1 MTEEPNWVRRPE
13 AAARTE
19 VRRTATLGAAVART
33 VGTEQIAAIVAC
45 SNDFPARGW
54 RVLTFSRERL
64 IQNPSL
70 PVVPTGEAKAQ
81 IGDGARRKPHFRMR
95 ISHKLIPEMRFD
107 PIAITLTPNSK
118 FHRGWGERNT
128 AVCGSADER
137 EARVRRPVDA
147 DVNSHATQP
156 QPW

>member
-45 SNDFPARGW
+45 SNDFPACGW

-81 IGDGARRKPHFRMR
+81 IGDGARREPQLRMR
-95 ISHKLIPEMRFD
+95 ISYK
-107 PIAITLTPNSK
+107 
-118 FHRGWGERNT
+118 
-128 AVCGSADER
+128 
-137 EARVRRPVDA
+137 
-147 DVNSHATQP
+147 
-156 QPW
+156 

>member
-45 SNDFPARGW
+45 GNDFSPRVACPYLLARK
-54 RVLTFSRERL
+54 LQE
-64 IQNPSL
+64 NPSL

-81 IGDGARRKPHFRMR
+81 I
-95 ISHKLIPEMRFD
+95 
-107 PIAITLTPNSK
+107 
-118 FHRGWGERNT
+118 
-128 AVCGSADER
+128 
-137 EARVRRPVDA
+137 
-147 DVNSHATQP
+147 
-156 QPW
+156 